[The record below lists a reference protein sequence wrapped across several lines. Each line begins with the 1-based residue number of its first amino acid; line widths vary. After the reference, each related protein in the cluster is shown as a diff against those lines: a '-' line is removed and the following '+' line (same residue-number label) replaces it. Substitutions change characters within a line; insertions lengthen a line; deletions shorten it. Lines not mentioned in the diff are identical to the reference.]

1 MDTHPSHLHTSLSL
15 SPSCLPLFPSSNPT
29 QEGVSAEMAEA
40 RADAEEIFGTD
51 QEMLELLAYTRGG
64 PDDDEEE
71 GEGGEEGEED
81 GFGMALDEEEDDDDD
96 GFIVDD
102 EEDEDDPEAALRRE
116 ERRAEKQRN
125 KASKGGKKRANA
137 AAKAAAVLGQLYGDE
152 AMKSHYQTKDDDL
165 IRTKDLPE
173 RLQVDMDTIVPS
185 LGIPS
190 EKELE
195 DEVSRSSTPSSQHSK
210 PSKQRPSLARS
221 LCSHPHPPSPPS
233 RQSSSFVSST
243 LTACPVTTTKRSY
256 LVLAA
261 ATRQLRLL
269 KPTRLCP
276 SFD

>member
-1 MDTHPSHLHTSLSL
+1 
-15 SPSCLPLFPSSNPT
+15 
-29 QEGVSAEMAEA
+29 MAEA

-195 DEVSRSSTPSSQHSK
+195 DEVSKQQHALSTAQHSTA
-210 PSKQRPSLARS
+210 STSLARS
-221 LCSHPHPPSPPS
+221 LALRAH
-233 RQSSSFVSST
+233 T
-243 LTACPVTTTKRSY
+243 LTLHLPLPGKVHLS
-256 LVLAA
+256 
-261 ATRQLRLL
+261 
-269 KPTRLCP
+269 
-276 SFD
+276 